1 MEEIKRNSEK
11 KKEDS
16 HLVSRRFCSVPAGLS
31 NFLRSSPHVL
41 LRKFICVC
49 QGAVVVL
56 RGDSFN
62 FKVSFSFFFGG
73 LLARGIFPLDLY
85 ESAVDRTR
93 FDWPLLLN
101 DRYLED

>member
-1 MEEIKRNSEK
+1 MKK